1 MHVYPAI
8 LSDSVHE
15 VTGQIEQ
22 ASHLPGVKTVHID
35 VIDGAFVENVTV
47 APLDLADTA
56 FTDLTVDFHL
66 MVEEPIDYVLE
77 LAPIKDT
84 LPIRAVIGQIERM
97 SSQRFF
103 VEEVRKQGWK
113 SFLALDLFTPVEEI
127 DEAAWTYLDGVLV
140 LAVEA
145 GRQGQVFHPVALDK
159 VKELRRL
166 SEAAHMPLEIIVDG
180 GVDDGVL
187 KHIHQAG
194 ADGIAVG
201 SRLWRHEHPE
211 TFVQTA
217 EQV

>member
-1 MHVYPAI
+1 MNVYPAI

-15 VTGQIEQ
+15 VTQQIEQ
-22 ASHLPGVKTVHID
+22 ARQLPGVKTVHID
-35 VIDGAFVENVTV
+35 VIDGAFVDNVTV
-47 APLDLADTA
+47 APLDLADLSL
-56 FTDLTVDFHL
+56 TDLTLDFHL

-84 LPIRAVIGQIERM
+84 LAIRAVIGQIERM

-145 GRQGQVFHPVALDK
+145 GRQGQVFHPTALDK
-159 VKELRRL
+159 VHELKKRA
-166 SEAAHMPLEIIVDG
+166 EAGHQPLEVIVDG
-180 GVDDGVL
+180 GIDDAVL
-187 KHIHQAG
+187 KQIHQAG

-217 EQV
+217 DRI